1 MDYLSVSVLYSR
13 LLLSGISYKGIGDC
27 IRKFCGC
34 LSERQERG
42 KDGNAACQKGDW
54 GTTYRFKI
62 LAKAWNHG
70 SGSGYGHGCASG
82 PGGAAGGFY
91 DFVRGKGQ
99 ETVCYDDNGHGT
111 HVCGI
116 LCGSGRM
123 SDGRYRGIAPDS
135 RLVVCKVLDHQ
146 GDGSME
152 HMLQGLLFVEKIYKR
167 YDIRAVNI
175 SVGIGQ
181 LRDREKVSALAEA
194 VQRLWKLGLVVVCAA
209 GNKGP
214 GENTISAIGT
224 GERVIMVGCHDGSY
238 RRGDSGS
245 CSLYSGRGQ
254 EGSRIRKPDLVAPGT
269 DIMSC
274 NAFWQRGRR
283 SDYYVVKSGTSM
295 ATPIV
300 TGCVALLLQNEPYLS
315 NDQVRDRLIYS
326 ARDLGAPWNQQGWG
340 MVNLSGL
347 LK

>member
-1 MDYLSVSVLYSR
+1 MQRVRGQIGAEKIDLKSWQRYGVTVAVLDTGVAVHPDLEGR
-13 LLLSGISYKGIGDC
+13 LDA
-27 IRKFCGC
+27 F
-34 LSERQERG
+34 
-42 KDGNAACQKGDW
+42 
-54 GTTYRFKI
+54 F
-62 LAKAWNHG
+62 
-70 SGSGYGHGCASG
+70 
-82 PGGAAGGFY
+82 
-91 DFVRGKGQ
+91 DFVRGKGR
-99 ETVCYDDNGHGT
+99 EAACYDDNGHGT

-152 HMLQGLLFVEKIYKR
+152 HMLQGLLFVERNYRR
-167 YDIRAVNI
+167 YDIRVVNI

-214 GENTISAIGT
+214 GENTLSAIGT

-238 RRGDSGS
+238 RRGDPGS

-274 NAFWQRGRR
+274 NAYWQKGRR
-283 SDYYVVKSGTSM
+283 PEYYTVKSGTSM

-300 TGCVALLLQNEPYLS
+300 TGCAALLLQKEPYLS
-315 NDQVRDRLIYS
+315 NDRVRERLIYS

-347 LK
+347 LEGFGESR

>member
-1 MDYLSVSVLYSR
+1 MQRVRGQIGAEKIDLKSWQRYGVTVAVLDTGMAVHPDLEGR
-13 LLLSGISYKGIGDC
+13 LDA
-27 IRKFCGC
+27 F
-34 LSERQERG
+34 
-42 KDGNAACQKGDW
+42 
-54 GTTYRFKI
+54 F
-62 LAKAWNHG
+62 
-70 SGSGYGHGCASG
+70 
-82 PGGAAGGFY
+82 
-91 DFVRGKGQ
+91 DFVRGKGR
-99 ETVCYDDNGHGT
+99 EAACYDDNGHGT

-152 HMLQGLLFVEKIYKR
+152 HMLQGLLFVERNYRR
-167 YDIRAVNI
+167 YDIRVVNI

-214 GENTISAIGT
+214 GENTLSAIGT

-238 RRGDSGS
+238 RRGDPGS

-274 NAFWQRGRR
+274 NAYWQKGRR
-283 SDYYVVKSGTSM
+283 PEYYTVKSGTSM

-300 TGCVALLLQNEPYLS
+300 TGCAALLLQKEPYLS
-315 NDQVRDRLIYS
+315 NDRVRERLIYS
-326 ARDLGAPWNQQGWG
+326 ARDLGAPWNQQGESG
-340 MVNLSGL
+340 IIVSSCRKISKFKNNVNICR
-347 LK
+347 